1 MNKHIGYK
9 ILIAV
14 TACIVIGMLVMA
26 VFYKKK
32 QRIDVMAE
40 NERVY
45 HKLMGTLNEGI
56 QTLMLEGDADIV
68 NNFLDSLRN
77 VSEIEKLELIRTD
90 GLAAFYDNK
99 TIHNVNQR
107 IGDEEYMPRDTEKEV
122 QAVADEM
129 KTFSASINQARIAS
143 YYENDE
149 NGNQYLTLF
158 MPLLNQEKC
167 YSCHGSNHDVR
178 GVVKLTTSLEQVN
191 KNIKQNWLGSMV
203 WLAVINTAIII
214 VIWYLVRM
222 ISRPIKRI
230 ASELQDISDGEGNLN
245 VSLEVKGQD
254 EIAQLSAGFNTFVS
268 KTRKVVQNFAG
279 VTGELRD
286 MARQL
291 AETTNRTN
299 KNVSNQRVDIQ
310 GIANSVENMTIT
322 INHIAQNA
330 QQGATI
336 AHEVD
341 KDCLDGKTEMERTTE
356 AMKHLADR
364 VEDGVEAIQNLNQ
377 EMVNIG
383 SILGVIREISDQT
396 NLLALNATIE
406 AARVGEKGRGFAVV
420 ADEIRRLAERSNSS
434 AQEIEEIIKHLGSQI
449 SYATDIM
456 QDGRKQAELSVE
468 QVDRSGQALE
478 NITDASSRISSI
490 SKEIANAVTEEKKIF
505 NVIIENVEHINEIA
519 EKTTEDSNDT
529 TVKSDELAHLSERL
543 QSLVSQFKT

>member
-1 MNKHIGYK
+1 
-9 ILIAV
+9 
-14 TACIVIGMLVMA
+14 
-26 VFYKKK
+26 
-32 QRIDVMAE
+32 
-40 NERVY
+40 
-45 HKLMGTLNEGI
+45 
-56 QTLMLEGDADIV
+56 
-68 NNFLDSLRN
+68 
-77 VSEIEKLELIRTD
+77 
-90 GLAAFYDNK
+90 
-99 TIHNVNQR
+99 
-107 IGDEEYMPRDTEKEV
+107 
-122 QAVADEM
+122 
-129 KTFSASINQARIAS
+129 
-143 YYENDE
+143 
-149 NGNQYLTLF
+149 
-158 MPLLNQEKC
+158 
-167 YSCHGSNHDVR
+167 
-178 GVVKLTTSLEQVN
+178 
-191 KNIKQNWLGSMV
+191 
-203 WLAVINTAIII
+203 
-214 VIWYLVRM
+214 
-222 ISRPIKRI
+222 
-230 ASELQDISDGEGNLN
+230 
-245 VSLEVKGQD
+245 
-254 EIAQLSAGFNTFVS
+254 
-268 KTRKVVQNFAG
+268 
-279 VTGELRD
+279 
-286 MARQL
+286 
-291 AETTNRTN
+291 
-299 KNVSNQRVDIQ
+299 
-310 GIANSVENMTIT
+310 
-322 INHIAQNA
+322 
-330 QQGATI
+330 
-336 AHEVD
+336 
-341 KDCLDGKTEMERTTE
+341 MERTTE